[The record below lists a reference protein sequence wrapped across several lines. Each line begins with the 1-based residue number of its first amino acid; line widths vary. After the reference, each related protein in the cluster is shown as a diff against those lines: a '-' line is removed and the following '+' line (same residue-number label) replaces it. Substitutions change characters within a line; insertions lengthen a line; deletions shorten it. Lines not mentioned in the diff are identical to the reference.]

1 MAKNKLSFDAIFEGN
16 DIKEDAKKRISAML
30 EDVVATRMEAHDD
43 EDGDEDGDEDD
54 DTEVVKEAKDRI
66 LIRGKVGGS
75 AYEYVAD
82 PDKLGGS
89 VDNKY
94 ERLTIKKQ
102 NPGLQPAAIDAII
115 AHLDNEDY
123 DENGF
128 ESTEGQFKVTS
139 SSEYMS
145 NEAMDPTVDD
155 KKDPEAEDEEMDPEA
170 EDSDKSMTEDAAD
183 SAVRLRLQNSPNGRK
198 FAAKFDKWTV
208 KVGGIKYTLK
218 QLTKMG
224 ADVSFIQDDAYDP
237 AEYADEKFVMDIK
250 TQEPLIVPNGNGK
263 PIKWTSFENPNPDR
277 DYEYKEEVS
286 EMDPEAEDEMYE
298 EDDSDPASLA
308 LSGFPELAKDNE
320 FKQAFRALM
329 GPDFSKLKPAFTA
342 AFNDLDNNQM
352 AKPFVVAFATILKFL
367 AKDPTAVARLKS
379 FVKVYPDP
387 MTSADDGPINNEYS
401 EAFTNKL
408 DKYLTY
414 VAEEW
419 AENNKIALENGIK
432 VQIAESFLS
441 NMKGMYEQYN
451 FTNIPTRDMVV
462 ELGTKVTEAEQK
474 LNEQIEK
481 NAQLRSKY
489 NKQRKEMVVL
499 ESTKGLT
506 VTQVEKFKKL
516 TEDVAFEDEKSFK
529 NKIAVIKENAFTKTV
544 VKSDTKLETETG
556 PQEELL
562 HENTR
567 MSKYVDTISRNLK
580 Y

>member
-30 EDVVATRMEAHDD
+30 EDVVATRMEAKDD
-43 EDGDEDGDEDD
+43 EDKEDDDDEDEMKDGEKKMEAEAMDSEAEDKDADDEKDPEVEDEEKDHEAKETPSQEKKEHKDGDEPKEEDE
-54 DTEVVKEAKDRI
+54 EV
-66 LIRGKVGGS
+66 
-75 AYEYVAD
+75 YE
-82 PDKLGGS
+82 
-89 VDNKY
+89 
-94 ERLTIKKQ
+94 E
-102 NPGLQPAAIDAII
+102 
-115 AHLDNEDY
+115 
-123 DENGF
+123 
-128 ESTEGQFKVTS
+128 
-139 SSEYMS
+139 
-145 NEAMDPTVDD
+145 
-155 KKDPEAEDEEMDPEA
+155 EAED
-170 EDSDKSMTEDAAD
+170 T
-183 SAVRLRLQNSPNGRK
+183 
-198 FAAKFDKWTV
+198 
-208 KVGGIKYTLK
+208 
-218 QLTKMG
+218 
-224 ADVSFIQDDAYDP
+224 
-237 AEYADEKFVMDIK
+237 
-250 TQEPLIVPNGNGK
+250 
-263 PIKWTSFENPNPDR
+263 
-277 DYEYKEEVS
+277 
-286 EMDPEAEDEMYE
+286 
-298 EDDSDPASLA
+298 SDPAVMALA
-308 LSGFPELAKDNE
+308 DFPDLAKDNE

-329 GPDFSKLKPAFTA
+329 GPSFSKLKPAFVAT
-342 AFNDLDNNQM
+342 FNDLNHNQM
-352 AKPFVVAFATILKFL
+352 AKPFVDAFTTILKFL
-367 AKDPTAVARLKS
+367 AKDATAVARLKS
-379 FVKVYPDP
+379 FVKSTSSEEP
-387 MTSADDGPINNEYS
+387 MTAVPEEGYS

-432 VQIAESFLS
+432 VQIAEAFLS

-499 ESTKGLT
+499 ESSKGLT
-506 VTQVEKFKKL
+506 ATQVEKFKKL

-529 NKIAVIKENAFTKTV
+529 NKVAVIKENAFTKTA

-580 Y
+580 F

>member
-30 EDVVATRMEAHDD
+30 EDVVATRMEAKD
-43 EDGDEDGDEDD
+43 EDEEDEDD
-54 DTEVVKEAKDRI
+54 EKIE
-66 LIRGKVGGS
+66 G
-75 AYEYVAD
+75 AD
-82 PDKLGGS
+82 
-89 VDNKY
+89 N
-94 ERLTIKKQ
+94 
-102 NPGLQPAAIDAII
+102 
-115 AHLDNEDY
+115 
-123 DENGF
+123 
-128 ESTEGQFKVTS
+128 
-139 SSEYMS
+139 
-145 NEAMDPTVDD
+145 
-155 KKDPEAEDEEMDPEA
+155 
-170 EDSDKSMTEDAAD
+170 SMTEDAD
-183 SAVRLRLQNSPNGRK
+183 DLAVRLRLQARGRK
-198 FAAKFDKWTV
+198 FAAKFDNWTV
-208 KVGGIKYTLK
+208 TVGGRIKYTLK

-237 AEYADEKFVMDIK
+237 AEYADEKFVMNIK

-263 PIKWTSFENPNPDR
+263 PIKWTSFEDPNPNLDEDDEEDGEKKMEAEAMDPTVD
-277 DYEYKEEVS
+277 DEKDPEDKESEDE
-286 EMDPEAEDEMYE
+286 EMDPTVDDGEEEDEEVYE
-298 EDDSDPASLA
+298 EGDADAATDLKSQ
-308 LSGFPELAKDNE
+308 LSGFMKDDPELLR
-320 FKQAFRALM
+320 AFRT
-329 GPDFSKLKPAFTA
+329 GFENPAKA
-342 AFNDLDNNQM
+342 RLSLAQM
-352 AKPFVVAFATILKFL
+352 ATDLSSNKAAEPATNFVLLLLRWL
-367 AKDPTAVARLKS
+367 ADKSNAVNM
-379 FVKVYPDP
+379 FTQWVKQQKASPDP
-387 MTSADDGPINNEYS
+387 MMDADDGPINNEYS

-451 FTNIPTRDMVV
+451 FKNIPTRDMVV

-489 NKQRKEMVVL
+489 NKQRKEMLVI
-499 ESTKGLT
+499 ESSKGLT
-506 VTQVEKFKKL
+506 ATQVEKFKKL

-529 NKIAVIKENAFTKTV
+529 NKVAVIKENAFTKTV

-567 MSKYVDTISRNLK
+567 MSKYVDTISRSLK
-580 Y
+580 F

>member
-43 EDGDEDGDEDD
+43 EDDEDD
-54 DTEVVKEAKDRI
+54 
-66 LIRGKVGGS
+66 
-75 AYEYVAD
+75 
-82 PDKLGGS
+82 
-89 VDNKY
+89 
-94 ERLTIKKQ
+94 
-102 NPGLQPAAIDAII
+102 
-115 AHLDNEDY
+115 
-123 DENGF
+123 
-128 ESTEGQFKVTS
+128 
-139 SSEYMS
+139 
-145 NEAMDPTVDD
+145 
-155 KKDPEAEDEEMDPEA
+155 
-170 EDSDKSMTEDAAD
+170 
-183 SAVRLRLQNSPNGRK
+183 
-198 FAAKFDKWTV
+198 
-208 KVGGIKYTLK
+208 
-218 QLTKMG
+218 
-224 ADVSFIQDDAYDP
+224 
-237 AEYADEKFVMDIK
+237 EK
-250 TQEPLIVPNGNGK
+250 G
-263 PIKWTSFENPNPDR
+263 
-277 DYEYKEEVS
+277 
-286 EMDPEAEDEMYE
+286 PEAEDEMQEGRGKRILGVISSKIKDLFDKGMIKMKTFDASDYKDFPGVKSKKASLGEVTVNGEDYIIIHDGVQGELNIMSTDLDTPEVTLKVSKTIPTSADEEKDPEHEAKETPSQEKKEHKDGDEPEEEDEEVYE
-298 EDDSDPASLA
+298 EDDADAATNLKSK
-308 LSGFPELAKDNE
+308 LSGFMKDPELLR
-320 FKQAFRALM
+320 AFRVGFEDPTKA
-329 GPDFSKLKPAFTA
+329 KLAIAQMAADLKSNTA
-342 AFNDLDNNQM
+342 AAPATN
-352 AKPFVVAFATILKFL
+352 FVLELLNWL
-367 AKDPTAVARLKS
+367 ADKSNAVNMFTQWEKQQNAS
-379 FVKVYPDP
+379 PDP

-432 VQIAESFLS
+432 VQIAEAFLS

-499 ESTKGLT
+499 ESSKGLT
-506 VTQVEKFKKL
+506 ATQVEKFKKL

-529 NKIAVIKENAFTKTV
+529 NKVAVIKENAFTKTV

-567 MSKYVDTISRNLK
+567 MGKYVDTISRSLK
-580 Y
+580 F

>member
-43 EDGDEDGDEDD
+43 EDDEDD
-54 DTEVVKEAKDRI
+54 EEDGEKKMEA
-66 LIRGKVGGS
+66 
-75 AYEYVAD
+75 
-82 PDKLGGS
+82 
-89 VDNKY
+89 
-94 ERLTIKKQ
+94 
-102 NPGLQPAAIDAII
+102 
-115 AHLDNEDY
+115 
-123 DENGF
+123 
-128 ESTEGQFKVTS
+128 
-139 SSEYMS
+139 
-145 NEAMDPTVDD
+145 EAMDPTVDD
-155 KKDPEAEDEEMDPEA
+155 EKDPKDKEMDPEAEDEEMDPEA
-170 EDSDKSMTEDAAD
+170 EDD
-183 SAVRLRLQNSPNGRK
+183 
-198 FAAKFDKWTV
+198 
-208 KVGGIKYTLK
+208 
-218 QLTKMG
+218 
-224 ADVSFIQDDAYDP
+224 
-237 AEYADEKFVMDIK
+237 DEKM
-250 TQEPLIVPNGNGK
+250 EA
-263 PIKWTSFENPNPDR
+263 EA
-277 DYEYKEEVS
+277 
-286 EMDPEAEDEMYE
+286 MDPEAEDEMYE

-308 LSGFPELAKDNE
+308 LADFPDLAKDNE

-329 GPDFSKLKPAFTA
+329 GPTFTKLKPAFTA
-342 AFNDLDNNQM
+342 TFNDLNNNQM
-352 AKPFVVAFATILKFL
+352 AKPFVDAFATILKFL

-379 FVKVYPDP
+379 FVKVSPDP

-481 NAQLRSKY
+481 NAQLRIKY
-489 NKQRKEMVVL
+489 NKQRKEMLVL
-499 ESTKGLT
+499 ESSKGLT
-506 VTQVEKFKKL
+506 ATQVEKFKKL

-529 NKIAVIKENAFTKTV
+529 NKVAVIKENAFTKTV
-544 VKSDTKLETETG
+544 IKSDTKLETETG
-556 PQEELL
+556 PQGELL

-567 MSKYVDTISRNLK
+567 MSKYVDTISRSLK
-580 Y
+580 F

>member
-30 EDVVATRMEAHDD
+30 EDVVATRMEAKDDDD
-43 EDGDEDGDEDD
+43 EEDD
-54 DTEVVKEAKDRI
+54 D
-66 LIRGKVGGS
+66 
-75 AYEYVAD
+75 
-82 PDKLGGS
+82 
-89 VDNKY
+89 
-94 ERLTIKKQ
+94 
-102 NPGLQPAAIDAII
+102 
-115 AHLDNEDY
+115 
-123 DENGF
+123 DEMKA
-128 ESTEGQFKVTS
+128 EE
-139 SSEYMS
+139 
-145 NEAMDPTVDD
+145 
-155 KKDPEAEDEEMDPEA
+155 KDPEAEDDETDPEV
-170 EDSDKSMTEDAAD
+170 EDEKKDHEAKETPAQEKKEHEDGDEPKEEDEEVTEEDEDPTVDFKTELGKLVNDNDLKVGLSAVDIKPQEALAAMKAWAAD
-183 SAVRLRLQNSPNGRK
+183 L
-198 FAAKFDKWTV
+198 
-208 KVGGIKYTLK
+208 
-218 QLTKMG
+218 
-224 ADVSFIQDDAYDP
+224 
-237 AEYADEKFVMDIK
+237 
-250 TQEPLIVPNGNGK
+250 GK
-263 PIKWTSFENPNPDR
+263 
-277 DYEYKEEVS
+277 
-286 EMDPEAEDEMYE
+286 
-298 EDDSDPASLA
+298 
-308 LSGFPELAKDNE
+308 
-320 FKQAFRALM
+320 
-329 GPDFSKLKPAFTA
+329 
-342 AFNDLDNNQM
+342 NQM
-352 AKPFVVAFATILKFL
+352 AEPATKFFIYLIHWL
-367 AKDPTAVARLKS
+367 ADNRNADNLFKKYVEKS
-379 FVKVYPDP
+379 STSAADP
-387 MTSADDGPINNEYS
+387 MMDADAEPINNEYS

-419 AENNKIALENGIK
+419 AETNKIALENGIK

>member
-30 EDVVATRMEAHDD
+30 EDVVATRMEAKD
-43 EDGDEDGDEDD
+43 EDEEDEDD
-54 DTEVVKEAKDRI
+54 DTEVVKEGKDRI

-89 VDNKY
+89 ADNKY
-94 ERLTIKKQ
+94 ERSTIKKQ

-115 AHLDNEDY
+115 AHLDNENY

-139 SSEYMS
+139 SSKYMD
-145 NEAMDPTVDD
+145 EEMDPTVDD
-155 KKDPEAEDEEMDPEA
+155 EKDPEDKESEDEEMDPTVDDGEE
-170 EDSDKSMTEDAAD
+170 EDEEVYEEGDADAATD
-183 SAVRLRLQNSPNGRK
+183 LKSQLSGFMKDDPDLLRAFRTG
-198 FAAKFDKWTV
+198 
-208 KVGGIKYTLK
+208 
-218 QLTKMG
+218 
-224 ADVSFIQDDAYDP
+224 
-237 AEYADEKFVMDIK
+237 
-250 TQEPLIVPNGNGK
+250 
-263 PIKWTSFENPNPDR
+263 FENPAKAR
-277 DYEYKEEVS
+277 L
-286 EMDPEAEDEMYE
+286 
-298 EDDSDPASLA
+298 SLA
-308 LSGFPELAKDNE
+308 
-320 FKQAFRALM
+320 
-329 GPDFSKLKPAFTA
+329 
-342 AFNDLDNNQM
+342 QM
-352 AKPFVVAFATILKFL
+352 ATDLSSNKAAEPATNFVLLLLRWL
-367 AKDPTAVARLKS
+367 ADKSNAVNM
-379 FVKVYPDP
+379 FTQWVKQQKASPDP
-387 MTSADDGPINNEYS
+387 MMDADDGPINNEYS

-481 NAQLRSKY
+481 NAQLRIKY
-489 NKQRKEMVVL
+489 NKQRKEMLVI
-499 ESTKGLT
+499 ESSKGLT
-506 VTQVEKFKKL
+506 ATQVEKFKKL

-529 NKIAVIKENAFTKTV
+529 NKVAVIKENAFTKTV

-567 MSKYVDTISRNLK
+567 MSKYVDTISRSLK
-580 Y
+580 F

>member
-30 EDVVATRMEAHDD
+30 EDVVATRMEAKDEDEDDEEEDD
-43 EDGDEDGDEDD
+43 EDGE
-54 DTEVVKEAKDRI
+54 KKMEA
-66 LIRGKVGGS
+66 
-75 AYEYVAD
+75 
-82 PDKLGGS
+82 
-89 VDNKY
+89 
-94 ERLTIKKQ
+94 
-102 NPGLQPAAIDAII
+102 
-115 AHLDNEDY
+115 
-123 DENGF
+123 
-128 ESTEGQFKVTS
+128 
-139 SSEYMS
+139 
-145 NEAMDPTVDD
+145 EAMDPTVDD
-155 KKDPEAEDEEMDPEA
+155 EKDPKDKEMDPEAEDEEMDPEA
-170 EDSDKSMTEDAAD
+170 EDD
-183 SAVRLRLQNSPNGRK
+183 
-198 FAAKFDKWTV
+198 
-208 KVGGIKYTLK
+208 
-218 QLTKMG
+218 
-224 ADVSFIQDDAYDP
+224 
-237 AEYADEKFVMDIK
+237 DEKM
-250 TQEPLIVPNGNGK
+250 EA
-263 PIKWTSFENPNPDR
+263 EA
-277 DYEYKEEVS
+277 
-286 EMDPEAEDEMYE
+286 MDPEAEDEMYE

-308 LSGFPELAKDNE
+308 LADFPDLAKDNE

-329 GPDFSKLKPAFTA
+329 GPTFTKLKPAFTA
-342 AFNDLDNNQM
+342 TFNDLNNNQM
-352 AKPFVVAFATILKFL
+352 AKPFVDAFATILKFL

-379 FVKVYPDP
+379 FVKVAPSEMP
-387 MTSADDGPINNEYS
+387 MVAPAEAYS

>member
-43 EDGDEDGDEDD
+43 EKDEEDD

-66 LIRGKVGGS
+66 LVRGKVGGS
-75 AYEYVAD
+75 AYEYVYNV
-82 PDKLGGS
+82 GGS
-89 VDNKY
+89 TDNKY
-94 ERLTIKKQ
+94 ERLAIKKQ

-139 SSEYMS
+139 STKYMS
-145 NEAMDPTVDD
+145 EAMDPTVGDE
-155 KKDPEAEDEEMDPEA
+155 DPEAEDEIQE
-170 EDSDKSMTEDAAD
+170 
-183 SAVRLRLQNSPNGRK
+183 GRGK
-198 FAAKFDKWTV
+198 RILGVISSKIKDLFDKGMIKMKTFDASDYKDFPGVKSKKASLGEVTV
-208 KVGGIKYTLK
+208 NGEDYIIIHDGVQGELNIMSTDLDIPEVTLK
-218 QLTKMG
+218 
-224 ADVSFIQDDAYDP
+224 VSKTIP
-237 AEYADEKFVMDIK
+237 TSEEK
-250 TQEPLIVPNGNGK
+250 
-263 PIKWTSFENPNPDR
+263 
-277 DYEYKEEVS
+277 
-286 EMDPEAEDEMYE
+286 DPEAEDEMYE

-308 LSGFPELAKDNE
+308 LADLPDLAKDNE

-329 GPDFSKLKPAFTA
+329 GPTYTKLNPAFTA
-342 AFNDLDNNQM
+342 TFKDLNNNPT
-352 AKPFVVAFATILKFL
+352 AKPFVDAVTTILKFL
-367 AKDPTAVARLKS
+367 AKDATAVARLRS
-379 FVKVYPDP
+379 FVKVAPSEMP
-387 MTSADDGPINNEYS
+387 MAAAPEEAYS

-419 AENNKIALENGIK
+419 AETNKIALENGIK

-481 NAQLRSKY
+481 NAQLRIKY
-489 NKQRKEMVVL
+489 NKQRKEMLVL
-499 ESTKGLT
+499 ESSKGLT
-506 VTQVEKFKKL
+506 ATQVEKFKKL

-529 NKIAVIKENAFTKTV
+529 NKVAVIKENAFTKTV
-544 VKSDTKLETETG
+544 IKSDTKLETETG
-556 PQEELL
+556 PQGELL

-567 MSKYVDTISRNLK
+567 MSKYVDTISRSLK
-580 Y
+580 F

>member
-30 EDVVATRMEAHDD
+30 EDVVATRMEAQ
-43 EDGDEDGDEDD
+43 GDEGDEDD
-54 DTEVVKEAKDRI
+54 EDDEDDEKKNPEVEDEEKDHEAKETPAKEKKEHED
-66 LIRGKVGGS
+66 G
-75 AYEYVAD
+75 
-82 PDKLGGS
+82 DK
-89 VDNKY
+89 
-94 ERLTIKKQ
+94 
-102 NPGLQPAAIDAII
+102 P
-115 AHLDNEDY
+115 NEE
-123 DENGF
+123 DE
-128 ESTEGQFKVTS
+128 EVTE
-139 SSEYMS
+139 ED
-145 NEAMDPTVDD
+145 EDPTVDFKTELGKLVND
-155 KKDPEAEDEEMDPEA
+155 NDLKVGLSAVDITPQEALIA
-170 EDSDKSMTEDAAD
+170 LKAWAAD
-183 SAVRLRLQNSPNGRK
+183 LNNNETAGPATKFFIYLIHWLADNRNADNLFKKYVEKSSTSA
-198 FAAKFDKWTV
+198 A
-208 KVGGIKYTLK
+208 
-218 QLTKMG
+218 
-224 ADVSFIQDDAYDP
+224 
-237 AEYADEKFVMDIK
+237 
-250 TQEPLIVPNGNGK
+250 
-263 PIKWTSFENPNPDR
+263 
-277 DYEYKEEVS
+277 
-286 EMDPEAEDEMYE
+286 
-298 EDDSDPASLA
+298 
-308 LSGFPELAKDNE
+308 
-320 FKQAFRALM
+320 
-329 GPDFSKLKPAFTA
+329 
-342 AFNDLDNNQM
+342 
-352 AKPFVVAFATILKFL
+352 
-367 AKDPTAVARLKS
+367 
-379 FVKVYPDP
+379 DP
-387 MTSADDGPINNEYS
+387 MMDADAEPINNEYS

-419 AENNKIALENGIK
+419 AETNKIALENGIK

>member
-30 EDVVATRMEAHDD
+30 EDVVATRMEAKDD
-43 EDGDEDGDEDD
+43 EDKEDDDEKKMEAEAMDSEAEDKDADDETDPEVEDEEKDHEAKETPSQEKKEHKDGDEPKEEDE
-54 DTEVVKEAKDRI
+54 EV
-66 LIRGKVGGS
+66 
-75 AYEYVAD
+75 YE
-82 PDKLGGS
+82 
-89 VDNKY
+89 
-94 ERLTIKKQ
+94 
-102 NPGLQPAAIDAII
+102 
-115 AHLDNEDY
+115 
-123 DENGF
+123 
-128 ESTEGQFKVTS
+128 EG
-139 SSEYMS
+139 E
-145 NEAMDPTVDD
+145 DPTVDF
-155 KKDPEAEDEEMDPEA
+155 K
-170 EDSDKSMTEDAAD
+170 TELNTLVTDND
-183 SAVRLRLQNSPNGRK
+183 LKVGLSAV
-198 FAAKFDKWTV
+198 
-208 KVGGIKYTLK
+208 
-218 QLTKMG
+218 
-224 ADVSFIQDDAYDP
+224 
-237 AEYADEKFVMDIK
+237 DIK
-250 TQEPLIVPNGNGK
+250 PQEALAAMKVWASDLKNNKMAEPATKFFIYLIHWLAANRNADILFKKYVEK
-263 PIKWTSFENPNPDR
+263 SSTS
-277 DYEYKEEVS
+277 
-286 EMDPEAEDEMYE
+286 A
-298 EDDSDPASLA
+298 
-308 LSGFPELAKDNE
+308 
-320 FKQAFRALM
+320 
-329 GPDFSKLKPAFTA
+329 
-342 AFNDLDNNQM
+342 
-352 AKPFVVAFATILKFL
+352 
-367 AKDPTAVARLKS
+367 
-379 FVKVYPDP
+379 PDP
-387 MTSADDGPINNEYS
+387 MMAAAAEPINNEYS

-499 ESTKGLT
+499 ESSKGLT
-506 VTQVEKFKKL
+506 ATQVEKFKKL

-529 NKIAVIKENAFTKTV
+529 NKVAVIKENAFTKTV

>member
-43 EDGDEDGDEDD
+43 EEDEDDEDD

-139 SSEYMS
+139 SSKYMS
-145 NEAMDPTVDD
+145 EAMDPTVDD
-155 KKDPEAEDEEMDPEA
+155 EQDQKDPEAEDEMQEGRGKRILGVISSKIKDLFDKGMIKMKTFSASDYKDFPGVKSKKASLGEVTVNGEDYIIIHDGVQGELNIMSTDLDTPEVTLKVSKTIPTSEEMDPEA
-170 EDSDKSMTEDAAD
+170 KD
-183 SAVRLRLQNSPNGRK
+183 
-198 FAAKFDKWTV
+198 
-208 KVGGIKYTLK
+208 
-218 QLTKMG
+218 
-224 ADVSFIQDDAYDP
+224 
-237 AEYADEKFVMDIK
+237 
-250 TQEPLIVPNGNGK
+250 
-263 PIKWTSFENPNPDR
+263 
-277 DYEYKEEVS
+277 EEV
-286 EMDPEAEDEMYE
+286 YE
-298 EDDSDPASLA
+298 EDDADAATNLKSQ
-308 LSGFPELAKDNE
+308 LSGFMKDPELLR
-320 FKQAFRALM
+320 AFRVGFEDPTKA
-329 GPDFSKLKPAFTA
+329 KLAIA
-342 AFNDLDNNQM
+342 QM
-352 AKPFVVAFATILKFL
+352 AA
-367 AKDPTAVARLKS
+367 DLKS
-379 FVKVYPDP
+379 NPAASPATNFVLELLNWLADKSNAVNMFTQWKKQQNASPDP

-481 NAQLRSKY
+481 NAQLRIKY
-489 NKQRKEMVVL
+489 NKQRKQMLVL
-499 ESTKGLT
+499 ESSKGLT
-506 VTQVEKFKKL
+506 ATQVEKFKKL

-529 NKIAVIKENAFTKTV
+529 NKVAVIKENAFTKTV

-556 PQEELL
+556 PQGELL

-567 MSKYVDTISRNLK
+567 MSKYVDTISRSLK
-580 Y
+580 F

>member
-30 EDVVATRMEAHDD
+30 EDVVATRMEAKDEDEDEDEDD
-43 EDGDEDGDEDD
+43 EDDEKMKDGE
-54 DTEVVKEAKDRI
+54 KKMEA
-66 LIRGKVGGS
+66 
-75 AYEYVAD
+75 
-82 PDKLGGS
+82 
-89 VDNKY
+89 
-94 ERLTIKKQ
+94 
-102 NPGLQPAAIDAII
+102 
-115 AHLDNEDY
+115 
-123 DENGF
+123 
-128 ESTEGQFKVTS
+128 
-139 SSEYMS
+139 
-145 NEAMDPTVDD
+145 EAMDPTVDD
-155 KKDPEAEDEEMDPEA
+155 EKDPEDKESEDEEMDPEA
-170 EDSDKSMTEDAAD
+170 EDAE
-183 SAVRLRLQNSPNGRK
+183 
-198 FAAKFDKWTV
+198 
-208 KVGGIKYTLK
+208 IK
-218 QLTKMG
+218 
-224 ADVSFIQDDAYDP
+224 
-237 AEYADEKFVMDIK
+237 DE
-250 TQEPLIVPNGNGK
+250 
-263 PIKWTSFENPNPDR
+263 
-277 DYEYKEEVS
+277 
-286 EMDPEAEDEMYE
+286 EMDPEVEDEMYE

-308 LSGFPELAKDNE
+308 LADFPDLAKDNE

-329 GPDFSKLKPAFTA
+329 GPTFTKLKPAFTA
-342 AFNDLDNNQM
+342 TFNDLNNNQM
-352 AKPFVVAFATILKFL
+352 AKPFVDAFATILKFL

-379 FVKVYPDP
+379 FVKVTPSEMP
-387 MTSADDGPINNEYS
+387 MVAPEEAYS

-451 FTNIPTRDMVV
+451 FKNIPTRDMVV

-489 NKQRKEMVVL
+489 NKQRKEMLVI
-499 ESTKGLT
+499 ESSKGLT
-506 VTQVEKFKKL
+506 ATQVEKFKKL

-529 NKIAVIKENAFTKTV
+529 NKVAVIKENAFTKTV

-567 MSKYVDTISRNLK
+567 MSKYVDTISRSLK
-580 Y
+580 F

>member
-30 EDVVATRMEAHDD
+30 EDVVATRMEAQGDEGDEDD
-43 EDGDEDGDEDD
+43 EDDEKKNPEVEDEEKDHEAKETPAKEKKEHEDGDEPDE
-54 DTEVVKEAKDRI
+54 
-66 LIRGKVGGS
+66 
-75 AYEYVAD
+75 
-82 PDKLGGS
+82 
-89 VDNKY
+89 
-94 ERLTIKKQ
+94 
-102 NPGLQPAAIDAII
+102 
-115 AHLDNEDY
+115 
-123 DENGF
+123 
-128 ESTEGQFKVTS
+128 
-139 SSEYMS
+139 
-145 NEAMDPTVDD
+145 
-155 KKDPEAEDEEMDPEA
+155 PEEEDEE
-170 EDSDKSMTEDAAD
+170 
-183 SAVRLRLQNSPNGRK
+183 V
-198 FAAKFDKWTV
+198 
-208 KVGGIKYTLK
+208 
-218 QLTKMG
+218 
-224 ADVSFIQDDAYDP
+224 
-237 AEYADEKFVMDIK
+237 
-250 TQEPLIVPNGNGK
+250 
-263 PIKWTSFENPNPDR
+263 
-277 DYEYKEEVS
+277 
-286 EMDPEAEDEMYE
+286 YE
-298 EDDSDPASLA
+298 EDEEEVDEAEGDASDPANIALEKFPDLA
-308 LSGFPELAKDNE
+308 DDPE
-320 FKQAFRALM
+320 FRQVFRTLM
-329 GPDFSKLKPAFTA
+329 GDTFSKLKPAFKAT
-342 AFNDLDNNQM
+342 FNDLKHNPNASPLVD
-352 AKPFVVAFATILKFL
+352 AFVKILEFF
-367 AKDPTAVARLKS
+367 AKDTASVSRIKNYMKTQGQEN
-379 FVKVYPDP
+379 VPDSMMAP
-387 MTSADDGPINNEYS
+387 AEEPINNEYS

-419 AENNKIALENGIK
+419 AETNKIALENGIK

>member
-1 MAKNKLSFDAIFEGN
+1 
-16 DIKEDAKKRISAML
+16 
-30 EDVVATRMEAHDD
+30 
-43 EDGDEDGDEDD
+43 
-54 DTEVVKEAKDRI
+54 
-66 LIRGKVGGS
+66 
-75 AYEYVAD
+75 
-82 PDKLGGS
+82 
-89 VDNKY
+89 
-94 ERLTIKKQ
+94 
-102 NPGLQPAAIDAII
+102 
-115 AHLDNEDY
+115 
-123 DENGF
+123 
-128 ESTEGQFKVTS
+128 
-139 SSEYMS
+139 
-145 NEAMDPTVDD
+145 
-155 KKDPEAEDEEMDPEA
+155 
-170 EDSDKSMTEDAAD
+170 
-183 SAVRLRLQNSPNGRK
+183 
-198 FAAKFDKWTV
+198 
-208 KVGGIKYTLK
+208 
-218 QLTKMG
+218 
-224 ADVSFIQDDAYDP
+224 
-237 AEYADEKFVMDIK
+237 
-250 TQEPLIVPNGNGK
+250 
-263 PIKWTSFENPNPDR
+263 
-277 DYEYKEEVS
+277 
-286 EMDPEAEDEMYE
+286 
-298 EDDSDPASLA
+298 
-308 LSGFPELAKDNE
+308 
-320 FKQAFRALM
+320 M
-329 GPDFSKLKPAFTA
+329 GPTFSKLKPAFVAT
-342 AFNDLDNNQM
+342 FNDLNHNQM
-352 AKPFVVAFATILKFL
+352 AKPFVDAFTTILKFL

-379 FVKVYPDP
+379 FVKVAPSEMP
-387 MTSADDGPINNEYS
+387 MVAPEEAYS

>member
-30 EDVVATRMEAHDD
+30 EDVVATRMEAKDD
-43 EDGDEDGDEDD
+43 EDDEEDDEDDDDGDKKMEAEEKDPEADDNDADDETDPEVEDEEKDHEAKETPAQEKKEHEDGDEPKEEDEEV
-54 DTEVVKEAKDRI
+54 TEE
-66 LIRGKVGGS
+66 
-75 AYEYVAD
+75 
-82 PDKLGGS
+82 
-89 VDNKY
+89 
-94 ERLTIKKQ
+94 
-102 NPGLQPAAIDAII
+102 
-115 AHLDNEDY
+115 
-123 DENGF
+123 
-128 ESTEGQFKVTS
+128 
-139 SSEYMS
+139 
-145 NEAMDPTVDD
+145 
-155 KKDPEAEDEEMDPEA
+155 EAED
-170 EDSDKSMTEDAAD
+170 
-183 SAVRLRLQNSPNGRK
+183 
-198 FAAKFDKWTV
+198 
-208 KVGGIKYTLK
+208 I
-218 QLTKMG
+218 
-224 ADVSFIQDDAYDP
+224 
-237 AEYADEKFVMDIK
+237 
-250 TQEPLIVPNGNGK
+250 
-263 PIKWTSFENPNPDR
+263 
-277 DYEYKEEVS
+277 
-286 EMDPEAEDEMYE
+286 
-298 EDDSDPASLA
+298 SDPAVMALA
-308 LSGFPELAKDNE
+308 DFPDLAKDNE

-329 GPDFSKLKPAFTA
+329 GPSFSKLKPAFVAT
-342 AFNDLDNNQM
+342 FNDLNHNQM
-352 AKPFVVAFATILKFL
+352 AKPFVDAFTTILKFL
-367 AKDPTAVARLKS
+367 AKDATAVARLKS
-379 FVKVYPDP
+379 FAKMSSPEEP
-387 MTSADDGPINNEYS
+387 MAAAPEEEAYS

-419 AENNKIALENGIK
+419 AETNKIALENGIK